1 VFCFRNL
8 KGASMFNVLVAD
20 CDMDSH
26 ELVNDILEINFKN
39 VKIDRALCYDSFLNK
54 LQNPGQQYDL
64 ILLNPETGKD
74 TGNDTL
80 ATLQNSFPE
89 LLDRVILLADTQ
101 LDSSVVQSLPVIYK
115 PFSLDNFGEKLRQ
128 VCACLL

>member
-1 VFCFRNL
+1 
-8 KGASMFNVLVAD
+8 MFNVLVAD